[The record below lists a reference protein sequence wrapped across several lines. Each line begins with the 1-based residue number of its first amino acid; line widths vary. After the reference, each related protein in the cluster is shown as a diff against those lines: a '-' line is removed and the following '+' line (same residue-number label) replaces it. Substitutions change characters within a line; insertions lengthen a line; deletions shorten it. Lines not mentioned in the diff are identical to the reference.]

1 MLSGLSIEFPT
12 PRGTLVNNRLIASA
26 VLIALIAGC
35 AANPYS
41 KVAPAAAGQ
50 NLTAE
55 EALRYSNNAMEDF
68 RAKRSAEFDRQQGL
82 SSSLF
87 LLGAGTLGLAAYGAH
102 KDAIGA
108 TALVG
113 ATAYQMGNWNTNTAR
128 NALYGEGINALACAQ
143 AVMAPVLFE
152 KVAREPVEGKIT
164 DVKKAW
170 TAAALASG
178 EIYNFS
184 MSNSL
189 APEVRTALQAERAA
203 ADKQFNRADRAVAR
217 AEQYLA
223 LSKRAPAD
231 LKVHVDFVRES
242 VDQAV
247 NITAADIQKLP
258 ESIARLADYSTFFAS
273 LQAPGSSESSG
284 PAPAGKGTLPMPT
297 TQSGAASE
305 KAAGAGTSMIA
316 KLIADTNTLRAAV
329 TALDNSYGKTS
340 SSAVKADIAK
350 CKIDASSTALQLV
363 PDTLDLV
370 AGVASDSIIDIPGST
385 GFYRVSPV
393 TTTENSPTVV
403 QPQAN
408 TFSVK
413 SSDKTPTGTYLMR
426 VEDQTRRSAMLTV
439 RVVAK
444 PVEAASSSPNGKNKE
459 NACVHIGRSQAE
471 ICLLQQVLGVGM
483 DGDFGKN
490 TCTAFR
496 SNPLTSTRNDLFDGP
511 ALAAIK
517 ERSGLAKDAG
527 EADIKG
533 KLQKTC
539 PASPAATSVAA
550 FSVTTRGGSAPQA
563 TDKSCAARKTQN
575 DFECAMTV
583 EQVKELRSKMK
594 LQPTPI
600 EFDQPLRER
609 LAVFQKEKNLM
620 PRNGVYTPQTKAQ
633 LFAN

>member
-1 MLSGLSIEFPT
+1 MKK
-12 PRGTLVNNRLIASA
+12 RLIAYT
-26 VLIALIAGC
+26 VFTALLAGC

-41 KVAPAAAGQ
+41 KVALPAEGQ
-50 NLTAE
+50 ALTAE

-82 SSSLF
+82 SGSLF
-87 LLGAGTLGLAAYGAH
+87 LLGAGALGLAGYGAH
-102 KDAIGA
+102 KDSIGA
-108 TALVG
+108 AALVG
-113 ATAYQMGNWNTNTAR
+113 ATAYQMGNWNTNAAR
-128 NALYGEGINALACAQ
+128 NVLYGEGINALACAQ
-143 AVMAPVLFE
+143 AVMVPVL
-152 KVAREPVEGKIT
+152 VDNTMRQQVENGIH
-164 DVKKAW
+164 DVRKAW

-189 APEVRTALQAERAA
+189 TPDVRAALQTERAA
-203 ADKQFNRADRAVAR
+203 ADKQFNRADRSLAR

-223 LSKRAPAD
+223 LNKRAPAD

-247 NITAADIQKLP
+247 NVTVADIQKLP
-258 ESIARLADYSTFFAS
+258 EAIARLADYSTFFAS
-273 LQAPGSSESSG
+273 LPTPTTSESSAPAPGS
-284 PAPAGKGTLPMPT
+284 KGTTPLVT
-297 TQSGAASE
+297 TE
-305 KAAGAGTSMIA
+305 AGVAPRASMIA

-340 SSAVKADIAK
+340 SSAVRANMAK
-350 CKIDASSTALQLV
+350 CQIDASGTALQLV

-370 AGVASDSIIDIPGST
+370 AGVASDSTIDITGST

-403 QPQAN
+403 QPQGNA
-408 TFSVK
+408 FVVK
-413 SSDKTPTGTYLMR
+413 SSAKTPAGTYVMR
-426 VEDQTRRSAMLTV
+426 IEDQTRRSAILTV
-439 RVVAK
+439 RIAAK
-444 PVEAASSSPNGKNKE
+444 PVEAVTPGQGAMNKE
-459 NACVHIGRSQAE
+459 ATCVHIGRSQTE
-471 ICLLQQVLGVGM
+471 VCLLQQVLGVEM
-483 DGDFGKN
+483 DGAFGKN

-496 SNPLTSTRNDLFDGP
+496 SNALTAARNGLFDGP

-527 EADIKG
+527 EVDIKG
-533 KLQKTC
+533 KLQKIC
-539 PASPAATSVAA
+539 PASTAATPVGVPPVPSQGAV
-550 FSVTTRGGSAPQA
+550 APQA
-563 TDKSCAARKTQN
+563 AGKSCPIPGTQN
-575 DFECAMTV
+575 DFECAMTT

-594 LQPTPI
+594 LQPTPA

-620 PRNGVYTPQTKAQ
+620 PRNGVYTPETRAL
-633 LFAN
+633 LFGN